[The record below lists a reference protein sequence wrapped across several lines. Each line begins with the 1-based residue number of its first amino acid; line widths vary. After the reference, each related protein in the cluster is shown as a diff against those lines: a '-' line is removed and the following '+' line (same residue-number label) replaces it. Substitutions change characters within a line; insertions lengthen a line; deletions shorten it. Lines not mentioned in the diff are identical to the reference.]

1 MHDVY
6 RYKDF
11 MKKFFESLREDE
23 LKKKMKLL
31 TKQHGNHIKMDKYL
45 TFVKKIWKKNCKK

>member
-45 TFVKKIWKKNCKK
+45 TFVKKI